1 VRCPSLLFA
10 LAVLAQS
17 QPPSPGAREAAQ
29 PKQYQ
34 TAPKQTEANSKK
46 NLAPQVDQSGSVIT
60 VVDEQE
66 PRNKSENKSPTN
78 WWGILNAA
86 LLTLFTGALAWL
98 AHRQHQ
104 AMDRQA
110 GYMRDTLSETKA
122 ASETAREVA
131 AAAMLSA
138 KAAQS
143 SAAIAERELLATQMA
158 EVVIRGVFL
167 NTRPSIT
174 PQAELAAE
182 ATNCGRTRADSVSL
196 RIDVSVSNGKSL
208 PDDTHGITF
217 VLGPGDFQ
225 RGTVFLK
232 SLLDESTCADIGR
245 GDITLRYDCK
255 VSYYDILGNEHYF
268 ETGGYFV
275 PDRGVFNI
283 DYSRAKEVVKPDNS
297 TPADSKTKP

>member
-1 VRCPSLLFA
+1 MRCPSLLFA

-167 NTRPSIT
+167 
-174 PQAELAAE
+174 
-182 ATNCGRTRADSVSL
+182 
-196 RIDVSVSNGKSL
+196 
-208 PDDTHGITF
+208 
-217 VLGPGDFQ
+217 
-225 RGTVFLK
+225 K